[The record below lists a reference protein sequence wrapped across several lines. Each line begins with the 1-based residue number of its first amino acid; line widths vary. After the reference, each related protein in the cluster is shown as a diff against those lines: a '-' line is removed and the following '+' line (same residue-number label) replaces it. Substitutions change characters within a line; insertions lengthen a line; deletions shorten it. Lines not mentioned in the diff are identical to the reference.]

1 MKKVLILGGNGILG
15 KSIVSEFSRA
25 GWRTISADIGSSS
38 SLSSS
43 FSSPLFSSV
52 TTIALSESDG
62 PALQVKALLRSL
74 DEKNNE
80 EKNNNGY
87 LDAVIC
93 VAGGW
98 SGGTVGS
105 DDFISNFEKMQ
116 KVCLQPSVVAAQI
129 AALRL
134 RRQEEVE
141 EKEEESGGS
150 KSGSSLKGEYRK
162 IVTPPLFALTGAA
175 AALSP
180 SNCQGML
187 AYGLAKSATHFLAQ
201 TLAGSSAGLPL
212 GSRSVCI
219 LPRTIDTPSNRQYMQ
234 GADTSLWTPPSHIA
248 RQLSAWCGVTQ
259 QPLSDVSIEGEDSG
273 TMTLFP
279 NELISGSL
287 IIVETEARHT
297 QFKSV

>member
-62 PALQVKALLRSL
+62 PALQVKALLRGL
-74 DEKNNE
+74 DEKNNGDDN
-80 EKNNNGY
+80 KNGY

-150 KSGSSLKGEYRK
+150 KSGSSVKGEYRK

-180 SNCQGML
+180 YNCQGML
-187 AYGLAKSATHFLAQ
+187 AYGLAKTATHFLAQ

-219 LPRTIDTPSNRQYMQ
+219 LPRTIDTPSNRQYIQ
-234 GADTSLWTPPSHIA
+234 GADTSLWTPPAHIA

-259 QPLSDVSIEGEDSG
+259 QPLSDVSKEGEDSG

-297 QFKSV
+297 QFKAV